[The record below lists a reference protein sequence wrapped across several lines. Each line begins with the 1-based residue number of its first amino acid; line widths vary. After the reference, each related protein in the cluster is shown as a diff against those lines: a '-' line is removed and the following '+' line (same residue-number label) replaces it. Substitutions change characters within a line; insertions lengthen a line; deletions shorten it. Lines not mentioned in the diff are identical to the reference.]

1 MLLAESDMSRVQTPE
16 PLAVVVPTLPI
27 RLLVSVIVTLGSD
40 VPDIVIADVRLVTLS
55 VLDEPVSSA
64 VARSRAAG
72 TAGAVVS
79 IVTDNEAE
87 LAEVLP
93 AVSVAVAVST

>member
-40 VPDIVIADVRLVTLS
+40 VPDIVK
-55 VLDEPVSSA
+55 
-64 VARSRAAG
+64 SRC
-72 TAGAVVS
+72 
-79 IVTDNEAE
+79 EACN
-87 LAEVLP
+87 VIC
-93 AVSVAVAVST
+93 VG

>member
-40 VPDIVIADVRLVTLS
+40 VPDIVRC
-55 VLDEPVSSA
+55 
-64 VARSRAAG
+64 RSIPCNVICVG
-72 TAGAVVS
+72 
-79 IVTDNEAE
+79 
-87 LAEVLP
+87 
-93 AVSVAVAVST
+93 